1 MPEKAHGEHHL
12 PEREEGPEYL
22 AGRKGQMRKMRL
34 RFNIV
39 SYSPSKLLKKNE
51 QPTLKPLEK
60 KIIRDYGLEQIVV
73 CTDAGLSS
81 KTNRKFN
88 DKAADGVQI
97 RSFITTQS
105 IKQLP
110 EYLKDFAL
118 APADGISPDA
128 SEHLT

>member
-12 PEREEGPEYL
+12 PERAEGPEHM

-51 QPTLKPLEK
+51 QPTLKPWEK
-60 KIIRDYGLEQIVV
+60 KVIRDYGLEQIVV
-73 CTDAGLSS
+73 CTNAGLSS

-105 IKQLP
+105 VKQLP

-128 SEHLT
+128 SGHLT